1 MSRARNLGNLG
12 NENLISG
19 DTANL
24 RVGINSTLPT
34 TKLDVDGN
42 ITATAFFGDGSNLE
56 GVASAGLGTALS
68 DDGAGSVIYFTNTT
82 LGIGSTV
89 VVDPPSTTKIAY
101 TQYSDISLDENVDF
115 IVEDGDDFVPDVL
128 GLSTEGISELTGIGG
143 RIRAGSFTDKAGTGA
158 PKLTFGAEVPV
169 GVAVTGAGGINVAGF
184 ATAGGF
190 VGNLTGN
197 TSGTAGG
204 LTGTPDIT
212 VRNITGVAATFTGV
226 LTYEDV
232 TNVDSIGL
240 VTARSG
246 IQFGAAG
253 VGGTIRANG
262 DTTLAGV
269 VTATKF
275 KGDGSELTGVVS
287 GIELFQAGSS
297 VGTSLTAVNF
307 ASGATLTT
315 GSSGFST
322 VTIAAGITTTAGT
335 ASGIVTT
342 LLLNSAQDHKLTA
355 TGVCTVTVS
364 GGSEG
369 DSHTL
374 RIINSST
381 ATVGFSTYFLF
392 PSGSAPALPTAD
404 GAISL
409 VSFTVNRVGAAGTQ
423 LLAGVAGNFS

>member
-1 MSRARNLGNLG
+1 MAITNATRVADFGSGIGTEGAVLKVDNTNKRIGIGTTNPKQTLQVGTAVSVYGN
-12 NENLISG
+12 SG
-19 DTANL
+19 IVSATSFYGDGANL
-24 RVGINSTLPT
+24 TNVGMDTGVVVSDQILVLGVTTVGSAVTINSTGIDAVSGVIT
-34 TKLDVDGN
+34 AANFVGGGAN
-42 ITATAFFGDGSNLE
+42 ITALSGTNIASGT
-56 GVASAGLGTALS
+56 VAAARV
-68 DDGAGSVIYFTNTT
+68 AT
-82 LGIGSTV
+82 LN
-89 VVDPPSTTKIAY
+89 
-101 TQYSDISLDENVDF
+101 Q
-115 IVEDGDDFVPDVL
+115 
-128 GLSTEGISELTGIGG
+128 
-143 RIRAGSFTDKAGTGA
+143 
-158 PKLTFGAEVPV
+158 
-169 GVAVTGAGGINVAGF
+169 
-184 ATAGGF
+184 
-190 VGNLTGN
+190 N

-204 LTGTPDIT
+204 LTGTPNIT
-212 VRNITGVAATFTGV
+212 VGNISAAGGDLTIRNVTGVAATFTGV

-322 VTIAAGITTTAGT
+322 VTIASGISTSSGA

-342 LLLNSAQDHKLTA
+342 LLLSDAQDHKVTA
-355 TGVCTVTVS
+355 TGICTVTVS
-364 GGSEG
+364 GGTEG
-369 DSHTL
+369 ESHSV
-374 RIINSST
+374 RIINSGI

-392 PSGSAPALPTAD
+392 PSGSAPTLPTAD
-404 GAISL
+404 AAISL
-409 VSFTVNRVGAAGTQ
+409 VSFTINRVGLGGTQ
-423 LLAGVAGNFS
+423 LLAGASLNFS